1 MILLRYKK
9 FSNNMINKLVE
20 KLEQNRIGD
29 FEISDRIPMDTI
41 SITGDV
47 NKLKIYIPTDLENF
61 QYDIDDFIRTHAKFV
76 RTNTNLERNIFVMK
90 LNNSLTFQQYYKLVE
105 YIIEE
110 QGFCTIVNI

>member
-1 MILLRYKK
+1 MID
-9 FSNNMINKLVE
+9 KLTE
-20 KLEQNRIGD
+20 KLKQDGIED
-29 FEISDRIPMDTI
+29 FEVDDRVPMDTI
-41 SITGDV
+41 SVTGDV
-47 NKLKIYIPTDLENF
+47 NRLKIYIPTDLENF

-90 LNNSLTFQQYYKLVE
+90 LNNSLTFQQYCKLVE